1 MKMRMIGLLM
11 MAAGLLGPL
20 QAYSAEV
27 LKAPRLATR
36 PAELLRCHGPRLCD
50 ATGCFVSPACEVRPV
65 CPPGNPCYSLYGA
78 YGPYGGTNFWGAYTA
93 AGW

>member
-1 MKMRMIGLLM
+1 MRMIGLLIV
-11 MAAGLLGPL
+11 AAGLFGPL
-20 QAYSAEV
+20 EVYSAEV
-27 LKAPRLATR
+27 LKAPQTTMRR
-36 PAELLRCHGPRLCD
+36 AELPRCRGMRLCD
-50 ATGCFVSPACEVRPV
+50 ATGCFPSPACGRRPA